1 MTQQS
6 TANSAESDQF
16 STNIGEMQTKLEELQ
31 KELQET
37 HIAYQA
43 NKHKMQE
50 ILRRDREANI

>member
-6 TANSAESDQF
+6 TANSAGSDQF
-16 STNIGEMQTKLEELQ
+16 STNIGEMQTKLVVLQ

-37 HIAYQA
+37 QIAYQA